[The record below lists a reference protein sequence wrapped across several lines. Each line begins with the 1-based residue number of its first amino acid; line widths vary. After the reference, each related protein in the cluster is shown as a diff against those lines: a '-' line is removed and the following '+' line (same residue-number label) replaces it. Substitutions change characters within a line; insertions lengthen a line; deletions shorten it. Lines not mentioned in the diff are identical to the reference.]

1 MAKRH
6 SVAAPVDTPY
16 TVSEAARVL
25 NRSAQT
31 VRRYIDSGKLP
42 AQRTKTGQRIVG
54 SLALERLRRE
64 LEIPDEAA

>member
-6 SVAAPVDTPY
+6 SVAPVADTPH

-25 NRSAQT
+25 NKSAQT
-31 VRRYIDSGKLP
+31 VRRYIDSGKLL

-54 SLALERLRRE
+54 GLALERLRRE
-64 LEIPDEAA
+64 LETPDEAA

>member
-6 SVAAPVDTPY
+6 AAPDDTPH

-25 NRSAQT
+25 NKSAQT

-42 AQRTKTGQRIVG
+42 ARRTKSGQRIVG
-54 SLALERLRRE
+54 GLALERFRRE
-64 LEIPDEAA
+64 QILDEAV